1 MCVILDA
8 NVVGEVFG
16 PSRRSEAGEGFFEW
30 INTGKGRLVAGGKL
44 FQELCD
50 SQKFQNWWKEALLA
64 GRVRRVDDGKVD
76 DRTKELKG
84 QDLCQSNDEHVVA
97 LAQVSGARL
106 LYSNDQALHQDFR
119 NTNLL
124 AKPSGK
130 IYSTNQSKDFGKT
143 HKSLLRRNVCRRF

>member
-106 LYSNDQALHQDFR
+106 LYSNDRALQRDF
-119 NTNLL
+119 NDKSLIDN
-124 AKPSGK
+124 PPGK
-130 IYSTNQSKDFGKT
+130 NYSTNQSKRFGKT